1 MSVFVVRRPPDF
13 LTSGT
18 QISPAPVS
26 PMMTRVAP
34 PSSVLGRLLEAA
46 GYRLDL
52 HDDATLAVR
61 SKDRRAVLIV
71 GAARSPAEVDRWF
84 PTDAIHRTIVY
95 DDDPGATARAL
106 ASDRGIEVLEPSTL
120 GSALA
125 ELLLPSPQGPEGG
138 GDEGNEHSSLEPPLS
153 VLPDGDRIVRPRIGR
168 AEAETLAGVDAPRYT
183 LRLVPFYVAPYRV
196 RPSSPHGAPGGV
208 VHRLVAVNAVSR
220 RAEIWE
226 DGDRELVSEIEEP
239 HQRLVPQ
246 LGESQAVAV
255 ATDAVRRHHTVDV
268 EHTEQ
273 HGGALVI
280 ETRRMLPSTDDLRL
294 GPMALLYVP
303 YWYAEGSEGRVVL
316 DAVTGRR
323 LSPSDGIVT

>member
-1 MSVFVVRRPPDF
+1 
-13 LTSGT
+13 
-18 QISPAPVS
+18 
-26 PMMTRVAP
+26 MTRSAP

-46 GYRLDL
+46 GYRIEPRSE
-52 HDDATLAVR
+52 ATLAVR
-61 SKDRRAVLIV
+61 PRDHRAVLIV
-71 GAARSPAEVDRWF
+71 GSARSPAEVDRWF
-84 PTDAIHRTIVY
+84 PTDAVHRTIVY
-95 DDDPGATARAL
+95 DDEPGATARSV

-120 GSALA
+120 GPALA
-125 ELLLPSPQGPEGG
+125 ELLLPSPNESSDGGPEDVGAM
-138 GDEGNEHSSLEPPLS
+138 LVPPFA
-153 VLPDGDRIVRPRIGR
+153 VLPEGERVVRPRISR
-168 AEAETLAGVDAPRYT
+168 AEAETLAGVDSTRYT

-196 RPSSPHGAPGGV
+196 RPSSPHGARGNV
-208 VHRLVAVNAVSR
+208 LHRLVAVNAVSR

-226 DGDRELVSEIEEP
+226 DGERELVAEIQEP

-246 LGESQAVAV
+246 LGEAQAVAV

-294 GPMALLYVP
+294 GPMALLFVP
-303 YWYAEGSEGRVVL
+303 FWYAEGSEGRVVL

-323 LSPSDGIVT
+323 TSVAD

>member
-1 MSVFVVRRPPDF
+1 MSR
-13 LTSGT
+13 L
-18 QISPAPVS
+18 
-26 PMMTRVAP
+26 AP

-46 GYRLDL
+46 GYRVDVRA
-52 HDDATLAVR
+52 DATLAIR
-61 SKDRRAVLIV
+61 SKDHRAVVIV
-71 GAARSPAEVDRWF
+71 SAVRSPAEVDRWF
-84 PTDAIHRTIVY
+84 PNDAVHRTIVY
-95 DDDPGATARAL
+95 DDDPGATARSL
-106 ASDRGIEVLEPSTL
+106 AADRGIEVLEPSTL

-125 ELLLPSPQGPEGG
+125 ELLLPSPFGPEQGTGG
-138 GDEGNEHSSLEPPLS
+138 GSEENSLAPPFA
-153 VLPDGDRIVRPRIGR
+153 VLPESERIVRPRIGR
-168 AEAETLAGVDAPRYT
+168 AEAETLAGVDATRYT

-196 RPSSPHGAPGGV
+196 RPSSPHGAPGAV
-208 VHRLVAVNAVSR
+208 VHRLVAVNAISR

-226 DGDRELVSEIEEP
+226 DGDRELIGDLTQP
-239 HQRLVPQ
+239 HQQLVPQ
-246 LGESQAVAV
+246 LGESQAISI

-294 GPMALLYVP
+294 GPMSLLYVP

-323 LSPSDGIVT
+323 ASSSDGAGS

>member
-1 MSVFVVRRPPDF
+1 MRVFVTLDRTVF
-13 LTSGT
+13 LSSGT
-18 QISPAPVS
+18 QISPGPVV
-26 PMMTRVAP
+26 PLMPRVAP

-46 GYRLDL
+46 GYRLD
-52 HDDATLAVR
+52 HRDDATLAVR
-61 SKDRRAVLIV
+61 SKDHRAVVIV

-95 DDDPGATARAL
+95 DDDPGTTARAL

-125 ELLLPSPQGPEGG
+125 ELLLPPPHGAEGSAE
-138 GDEGNEHSSLEPPLS
+138 EGAEHSSLEPPFS

-196 RPSSPHGAPGGV
+196 RPSSPHGAPGGI

-226 DGDRELVSEIEEP
+226 DGDRELVSEIQEP

-280 ETRRMLPSTDDLRL
+280 ETRRMPPSSDDLRL

-323 LSPSDGIVT
+323 LAPSDGVAT